1 MAISMHDIVKDEDGY
16 EFIVVGI
23 MQKRKLLSL
32 LHESG
37 SMWTS
42 PISECRPTGKKADKD
57 MVFAAL
63 KRGGIEC

>member
-1 MAISMHDIVKDEDGY
+1 MRISVYDIVKDKDGY

-23 MQKRKLLSL
+23 IGKKKLLSL

-37 SMWTS
+37 SMCTVS
-42 PISECRPTGKKADKD
+42 MSECKSTGKKVDKD
-57 MVFAAL
+57 TVFAAL